1 MKRFLLL
8 LLIPATSCATTYPGF
23 RDMISDSSVYSEPQV
38 GKPAYLASMPDS
50 IFRTPFRRI
59 AGDPGAP
66 IPLGPGPSKTWGSD
80 VRHVYSKQEPWNSDQ
95 SWVLIENRSG
105 GTPSKLTL
113 DGETFLPVQRMG
125 CGSFAPWDF
134 RWHPSRAHPHEQIN
148 VSQDGRTLEWFDV
161 LDCRQTRAW
170 ALPLAVD
177 GFGKGEGNPS
187 NDGRFVALS
196 SGSSVFVVDM
206 DPQPP
211 YAPYPNVRVGPILT
225 LLTSLPAPPDT
236 IGNVSISP
244 LGDYVDVKYADKIY
258 RGGSTDSLVTADAH
272 RILGVDPGTL
282 ALSAHPMS
290 PGTVCDPGGAYASL
304 FPPSQGWIFPLK
316 HADMGLTETGE
327 EVIVGGRACVGGPDI
342 GRVTMVKL
350 GDGTVLGLTNPENE
364 ASVGWVSMRN
374 LDRPGWA
381 YVTYMNNP
389 SQIGKRY
396 WDEVI
401 SVKTDGSRALQRW
414 GHTHSDYAGCYR
426 CEPHAVPSR
435 DGTRVLVASDW
446 AKNCAAGC
454 GSQSVR
460 QGYVFD
466 GRPTRTVGPA
476 SRQIDLDRP
485 TGSDGRN

>member
-1 MKRFLLL
+1 
-8 LLIPATSCATTYPGF
+8 
-23 RDMISDSSVYSEPQV
+23 
-38 GKPAYLASMPDS
+38 
-50 IFRTPFRRI
+50 
-59 AGDPGAP
+59 
-66 IPLGPGPSKTWGSD
+66 
-80 VRHVYSKQEPWNSDQ
+80 
-95 SWVLIENRSG
+95 
-105 GTPSKLTL
+105 
-113 DGETFLPVQRMG
+113 
-125 CGSFAPWDF
+125 
-134 RWHPSRAHPHEQIN
+134 
-148 VSQDGRTLEWFDV
+148 
-161 LDCRQTRAW
+161 
-170 ALPLAVD
+170 
-177 GFGKGEGNPS
+177 
-187 NDGRFVALS
+187 
-196 SGSSVFVVDM
+196 
-206 DPQPP
+206 
-211 YAPYPNVRVGPILT
+211 RVGPILT
-225 LLTSLPAPPDT
+225 LPTSLPAPPDT

-244 LGDYVDVKYADKIY
+244 LGDYMDVKYADKIY
-258 RGGSTDSLVTADAH
+258 RDGSTDSLVTADAH

-414 GHTHSDYAGCYR
+414 GHSRCVCSSSQPSYSDVAPLSGTLR
-426 CEPHAVPSR
+426 PNAETSSR
-435 DGTRVLVASDW
+435 RIKHGLRPPPQRTS
-446 AKNCAAGC
+446 
-454 GSQSVR
+454 SEQSR
-460 QGYVFD
+460 TGPTMLRSC
-466 GRPTRTVGPA
+466 RPTW
-476 SRQIDLDRP
+476 RP
-485 TGSDGRN
+485 